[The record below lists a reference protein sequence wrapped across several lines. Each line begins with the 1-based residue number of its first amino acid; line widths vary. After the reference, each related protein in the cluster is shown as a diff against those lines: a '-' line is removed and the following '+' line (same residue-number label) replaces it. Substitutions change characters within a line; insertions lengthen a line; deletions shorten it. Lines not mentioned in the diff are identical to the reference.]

1 MRSTVLTPFLS
12 LSLSLL
18 APFVNGCGD
27 DASSLTSES
36 FSTEATE
43 SPDDTNPDGSDGTTK
58 PGRDTLLPGSDDPAA
73 PSSDAGSTGAGD
85 DAGSKPSEPDTP
97 TAGDPGPKPTAS
109 CDVQKGSDG
118 FFVRNSG
125 KSSYVAYVPASYT
138 GKEPMRL
145 IVGLHGCGDNAKN
158 FATWGVNPYQTRSTQ
173 THIGISVDG
182 ATGGN
187 SCWSM
192 GGDDDKVLAAVEDIS
207 KCFWVHQKK
216 IAIAGYSSGGQL
228 AYRVGLKN
236 ASRFAGILIENSS
249 LYAADSNPDALVANA
264 SRKIPI
270 AHRAHKNDSVFALSK
285 VQADWAKLKSAGF
298 PLTSSVVD
306 GDHSGSNVDWAD
318 FLIPASADW
327 AAP

>member
-1 MRSTVLTPFLS
+1 MRSTLLTSILS
-12 LSLSLL
+12 LSILGLS
-18 APFVNGCGD
+18 AGGCSASDSTPSSTDDSFATSTGEPSATPSSSAEPTPPPEVEPGT
-27 DASSLTSES
+27 DASP
-36 FSTEATE
+36 
-43 SPDDTNPDGSDGTTK
+43 SPE
-58 PGRDTLLPGSDDPAA
+58 
-73 PSSDAGSTGAGD
+73 DAGTPHDAASPTPTP
-85 DAGSKPSEPDTP
+85 DAGAKPTP
-97 TAGDPGPKPTAS
+97 PVSTVDPGPKPTGT
-109 CDVQKGSDG
+109 CDIQKGSDG

-138 GKEPMRL
+138 GNEPMRL

-158 FATWGVNPYQTRSTQ
+158 FATWGVNPYQTRTTQ
-173 THIGISVDG
+173 KHIGISVDG

-216 IAIAGYSSGGQL
+216 ISIAGYSSGGQL

-249 LYAADSNPDALVANA
+249 VYAADSNPDALIANA

-270 AHRAHKNDSVFALSK
+270 AHRAHQSDSVFAIAK
-285 VQADWAKLKSAGF
+285 VQSDWAKLKAAGF
-298 PLTSSVVD
+298 PLTTSVVA
-306 GDHSGSNVDWAD
+306 GDHSGSNSDWAD
-318 FLIPASADW
+318 FLIPTSEAW
-327 AAP
+327 VAP